1 MTIGIGNEWDPGDPL
16 EVHYERSTT
25 MASRGISLGRII
37 EWFRTCD
44 AEEGNFALQRAG
56 TILAERKS
64 ILQPAAGAR
73 KARKPSHHKKP
84 LVEGTSNT
92 VEQAQAAASS

>member
-1 MTIGIGNEWDPGDPL
+1 
-16 EVHYERSTT
+16 
-25 MASRGISLGRII
+25 MATRGISLGRII

-64 ILQPAAGAR
+64 LLEPARSA
-73 KARKPSHHKKP
+73 KAKKSHHKAKVAVTP
-84 LVEGTSNT
+84 NAFTDAGVGPVAAKQGEAPIQGVDTK
-92 VEQAQAAASS
+92 AASAS

>member
-1 MTIGIGNEWDPGDPL
+1 
-16 EVHYERSTT
+16 

-44 AEEGNFALQRAG
+44 AEEGTFALQRAG

-64 ILQPAAGAR
+64 QLEPARSATR
-73 KARKPSHHKKP
+73 RPKKSHHKPASAP
-84 LVEGTSNT
+84 LTHTPQGGEDVK
-92 VEQAQAAASS
+92 VASA

>member
-1 MTIGIGNEWDPGDPL
+1 
-16 EVHYERSTT
+16 

-44 AEEGNFALQRAG
+44 AEEGTFALQRAG

-64 ILQPAAGAR
+64 LLEPGRVSMR
-73 KARKPSHHKKP
+73 KKPSHHRKP
-84 LVEGTSNT
+84 T
-92 VEQAQAAASS
+92 VSAPLTPQGEAEKAASA

>member
-1 MTIGIGNEWDPGDPL
+1 
-16 EVHYERSTT
+16 

-44 AEEGNFALQRAG
+44 AEEGTFALQRAG

-64 ILQPAAGAR
+64 ILQPARTAR
-73 KARKPSHHKKP
+73 AKKSHHKPKD
-84 LVEGTSNT
+84 TRT
-92 VEQAQAAASS
+92 VADVMEQSGIARPTDTKAASAS